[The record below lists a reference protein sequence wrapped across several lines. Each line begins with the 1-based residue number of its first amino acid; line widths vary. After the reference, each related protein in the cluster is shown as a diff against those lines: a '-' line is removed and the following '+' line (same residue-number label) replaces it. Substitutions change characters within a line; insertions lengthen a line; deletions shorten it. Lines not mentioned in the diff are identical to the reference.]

1 MAATLVC
8 RKTPCWR
15 PKVITAAEEK
25 RARYRASGWWGDQT
39 LGSMFLRNAAAH
51 PDRVAIID
59 APNRADFAFGQQQRL
74 TYRQML
80 AEVERL
86 AGALVLAGIGKDDI
100 LLVQLP
106 NLSELVNLYFAAA
119 MIGAVISPAAVQY
132 RSHELSGMIGV
143 TRPKAFICA
152 TRVKGCDHVK
162 TIQPLLDDA
171 IRLMTFGPDCPQEA
185 LDLSQAPGG
194 AQALAEYLR
203 SFTGNADDIF
213 TICWTSGT
221 TGAPKGVPRSHNH
234 WIAISP
240 GTYQSADL
248 RDGDVLLNP
257 FPLINMA
264 SIGGVTMSWLK
275 VCGTMVLHHPFDAQV
290 FLKQIAVEKPHFTI
304 APPAILN
311 MLLQNEALLAG
322 VDLSSLRSIGSGSA
336 PLAPAM
342 VKGFQDRLG
351 IMVINIFGSNEGMAL
366 VSGPDIVPDPIERA
380 SFFPREPRFVPPFG
394 GEKDHQIETRLVP
407 PGGGEEIVSDG
418 VSGELQV
425 RGPTIFEGYHN
436 APDQTAAG
444 FTEDGFFKTGDLFE
458 IAGEG
463 RFYQFVGR
471 CKDLI
476 IRGGVNIAPEEIDQL
491 LGGHP
496 ALAEACAFSLPD
508 AVMGERVGLAY
519 VPRDDQDVSLEE
531 VTRFLRAQDMAT
543 FKLPERLFR
552 FSVLPRNVTNKV
564 MRSEVRERAL
574 ASLTKE
580 SRNG

>member
-1 MAATLVC
+1 MIA
-8 RKTPCWR
+8 
-15 PKVITAAEEK
+15 AAEEK

-39 LGSMFLRNAAAH
+39 LGSMFLHNAATH
-51 PDRVAIID
+51 PDRVALVD
-59 APNRADFAFGQQQRL
+59 APNRADFAFGKQQRL

-86 AGALVLAGIGKDDI
+86 AGALVAAGIGKDDV

-106 NLSELVNLYFAAA
+106 NLSELVNLYIAAA
-119 MIGAVISPAAVQY
+119 LIGAAISPVAVQY
-132 RSHELSGMIGV
+132 RSHELSSMIGV

-152 TRVKGCDHVK
+152 TRVKGCDHVG
-162 TIQPLLDDA
+162 TIQPLLDET
-171 IRLMTFGPDCPQEA
+171 IRLMTFGPDCPAGA
-185 LDLSQAPGG
+185 LDLSEAPGN
-194 AQALAEYLR
+194 QQVLADHQG

-248 RDGDVLLNP
+248 RDGDILLNP
-257 FPLINMA
+257 FPLINAA

-275 VCGTMVLHHPFDAQV
+275 VCGTMVLHHPFDAKV
-290 FLKQIAVEKPHFTI
+290 FLTQIATEKPHFTI

-342 VKGFQDRLG
+342 VKGFQDRFG

-366 VSGPDIVPDPIERA
+366 VSGPDLVPDPVERA
-380 SFFPREPRFVPPFG
+380 SFFPREPRFIPPFG
-394 GEKDHQIETRLVP
+394 AKSDHQIEIRLVP
-407 PGGGEEIVSDG
+407 PDGGEEIACDSVA
-418 VSGELQV
+418 GELQI
-425 RGPTIFEGYHN
+425 RGPTVFEGYHN
-436 APDQTAAG
+436 APEQTAAA
-444 FTEDGFFKTGDLFE
+444 FTDDGFFKTGDLFE

-463 RFYQFVGR
+463 RFFQFVGR

-476 IRGGVNIAPEEIDQL
+476 IRGGVNISPEEIDQL

-496 ALAEACAFSLPD
+496 QLAEACTFALPD

-519 VPRDDQDVSLEE
+519 VPRADENLSLEQI
-531 VTRFLRAQDMAT
+531 TSFLRKQDMAS

-552 FSVLPRNVTNKV
+552 FAALPRNATNKV

-574 ASLTKE
+574 SAMAKE
-580 SRNG
+580 D

>member
-1 MAATLVC
+1 MIAG
-8 RKTPCWR
+8 
-15 PKVITAAEEK
+15 AEEK

-39 LGSMFLRNAAAH
+39 LGSMFLRNAATH
-51 PDRVAIID
+51 PDRAALVD
-59 APNRADFAFGQQQRL
+59 APNRADFAFGEQQRL

-86 AGALVLAGIGKDDI
+86 AGALVAAGIGKDDV

-119 MIGAVISPAAVQY
+119 LIGAVISPAAVQY

-143 TRPKAFICA
+143 VKPKAFICA
-152 TRVKGCDHVK
+152 TQVKGCDHVT
-162 TIQPLLDDA
+162 TIQPWLGDA
-171 IRLMTFGPDCPQEA
+171 ITLMTFGPDCPASA
-185 LDLSQAPGG
+185 LDLSNAPGN
-194 AQALAEYLR
+194 AKVLTDHRR
-203 SFTGNADDIF
+203 SFTCNADDIF

-290 FLKQIAVEKPHFTI
+290 FLAQIAIEKPHFTI

-311 MLLQNEALLAG
+311 MLLQNEALLAS

-342 VKGFQDRLG
+342 VKGFQDRFG

-366 VSGPDIVPDPIERA
+366 VSGPNLVPDPVERA
-380 SFFPREPRFVPPFG
+380 SFFPRAARFVPPFG
-394 GEKDHQIETRLVP
+394 TQQDSQIETRLVA
-407 PGGGEEIVSDG
+407 PGGGAEITADS
-418 VSGELQV
+418 VSGELQI

-436 APDQTAAG
+436 APEQTASA

-476 IRGGVNIAPEEIDQL
+476 IRGGMNISPEEIDQL

-496 ALAEACAFSLPD
+496 RLAEACAFSLPD
-508 AVMGERVGLAY
+508 AVMGERIGLAY
-519 VPRDDQDVSLEE
+519 VPRGDADVSLDEI
-531 VTRFLRAQDMAT
+531 TSFLRLQDMAT

-552 FSVLPRNVTNKV
+552 FEVLPRNVTNKV
-564 MRSEVRERAL
+564 MRNEVRDSVIAAL
-574 ASLTKE
+574 EKE
-580 SRNG
+580 V

>member
-1 MAATLVC
+1 MIAA
-8 RKTPCWR
+8 R
-15 PKVITAAEEK
+15 EER
-25 RARYRASGWWGDQT
+25 RAQFRASGWWGDQT

-51 PDRVAIID
+51 PDRGAIID
-59 APNRADFAFGQQQRL
+59 APNRADFAFGEQQRL

-86 AGALVLAGIGKDDI
+86 AGALVLAGIGKDDV

-106 NLSELVNLYFAAA
+106 NLAELVNLYFAAA

-143 TRPKAFICA
+143 IRPKAFICA

-162 TIQPLLDDA
+162 TIEPLLGDT
-171 IRLMTFGPDCPQEA
+171 IHLMTFGPDCPSGA
-185 LDLSQAPGG
+185 LDLSSATGD
-194 AQALAEYLR
+194 AKALADHLR

-290 FLKQIAVEKPHFTI
+290 FLNQIAVEKPHFTI

-342 VKGFQDRLG
+342 VKGFQDRFG

-380 SFFPREPRFVPPFG
+380 SFFPRAPRFVPPFG
-394 GEKDHQIETRLVP
+394 VQKDSQIETRLVP
-407 PGGGEEIVSDG
+407 PGGGEEITSDSI
-418 VSGELQV
+418 SGELQI

-436 APDQTAAG
+436 APEQTAAA

-458 IAGEG
+458 IAGDG
-463 RFYQFVGR
+463 RFYRFVGR

-476 IRGGVNIAPEEIDQL
+476 IRGGVNISPAEIDQL
-491 LGGHP
+491 LSSHP
-496 ALAEACAFSLPD
+496 RLAEVCVFSLPD

-519 VPRDDQDVSLEE
+519 VPRADEDLSLEE
-531 VTRFLRAQDMAT
+531 ITSFLRAQDMAT

-552 FSVLPRNVTNKV
+552 FAALPRNVTNKV
-564 MRSEVRERAL
+564 MRGEVRDSVLVGLE
-574 ASLTKE
+574 KE
-580 SRNG
+580 G